1 MTHLAGTRQHCPRP
15 WDETTLSASM
25 GSSPWRT
32 GEVAEVATL
41 SSEIHSTI
49 KQEFNRISEEEEQCT
64 YVEVTG
70 TMTLIRG
77 KAFRGLDPLGLATL
91 EG

>member
-1 MTHLAGTRQHCPRP
+1 
-15 WDETTLSASM
+15 M
-25 GSSPWRT
+25 GSFSWRA

-49 KQEFNRISEEEEQCT
+49 KQKFNRISEEEQCT

-70 TMTLIRG
+70 TVTLIRG
-77 KAFRGLDPLGLATL
+77 KAFRGLDPLSLATL

>member
-1 MTHLAGTRQHCPRP
+1 
-15 WDETTLSASM
+15 M
-25 GSSPWRT
+25 GSSSWRA

-49 KQEFNRISEEEEQCT
+49 KQEFNRISEEEQCT

-70 TMTLIRG
+70 TATLIRG

>member
-1 MTHLAGTRQHCPRP
+1 M
-15 WDETTLSASM
+15 
-25 GSSPWRT
+25 
-32 GEVAEVATL
+32 AEVATL

-49 KQEFNRISEEEEQCT
+49 KQEFNRISEEEQCT

-70 TMTLIRG
+70 TTTLIRG
-77 KAFRGLDPLGLATL
+77 KGFRGLDPLGLATL